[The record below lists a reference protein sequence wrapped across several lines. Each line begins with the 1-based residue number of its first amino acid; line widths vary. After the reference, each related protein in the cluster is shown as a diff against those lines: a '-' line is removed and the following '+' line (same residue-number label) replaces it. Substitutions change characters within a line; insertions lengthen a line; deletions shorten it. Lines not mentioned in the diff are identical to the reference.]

1 MTCPSHS
8 RKQAQP
14 QRRPDPLRLLH
25 LLQRETGPAA
35 AGPARILVVD
45 DDGRFR
51 QSMVT
56 MLEMAGYRCL
66 AAAGGDEAVRL
77 LAEQEPD
84 LVLLD
89 LLMPGM
95 DGHQVLDRLRA
106 LDREVGIIIISVDTT
121 WDSLRQTLRR
131 GADNFI
137 RKPYAPDEVLAA
149 IESCLQ
155 KRELR
160 RQNRR
165 MLQQRQVSEQLHRF
179 LVNHSPDCIFI
190 LDTEGIIRFA
200 NRKMHS
206 LLGYPREGLLDR
218 PFATLVADPAGIDC
232 AAAGGG
238 GGGARKRVTLD
249 VELKKRCRAG
259 EAGHEL
265 IPAELTLMA
274 VTCRDA
280 SGGGRVACGMY
291 GVARDITERKKA
303 EALISFQAHHDQLTG
318 LPNRVLLNDRLDLAI
333 RQAQRDGGRLAVLF
347 VDLDRFKMVND
358 TLGHAQG
365 DLLLQAVARRIANCV
380 RRGDTLSRIGGDE
393 FVLLV
398 PRLKLKKDASRC
410 AEGILEILRAPFMLG
425 VHEVFVRASIGIAVY
440 PDHGDTPEELLR
452 HADMAMYAI
461 KEKGRDDVA
470 FYHPGLDR
478 RYARRLSMESELRN
492 GLANNEFV
500 LEYQPQV
507 NMGDGSLRGLE
518 ALIRWDHPAR
528 GRLLPTEFI
537 PWAEENGLIV
547 PLGNWVLQ
555 QVFVDIRRWK
565 RQGVSPPLVAV
576 NISSLQLHQPSFLGF
591 LVDLLEEHDIDGTSM
606 ELEITE
612 NIIMNDASGAIRRLS
627 RLTDIGVRV
636 AIDDFGTGYSSLS
649 YLQRLPVTTLKIDQS
664 FIRRI
669 GPGSSEDSIVSAIVA
684 MARSLGLGLIA
695 EGVEQELQARYLG
708 RIGCHLAQ
716 GYLFASPLGHDETG
730 RYLSR
735 KSA

>member
-1 MTCPSHS
+1 MTSPSSS
-8 RKQAQP
+8 RKHLRR
-14 QRRPDPLRLLH
+14 QRSHDPLHPLH
-25 LLQRETGPAA
+25 LLQAEAEPAGSGPV
-35 AGPARILVVD
+35 RILVVD
-45 DDGRFR
+45 DDERFR
-51 QSMVT
+51 QSLIT
-56 MLEMAGYRCL
+56 LLEMVGYCCL
-66 AAAGGDEAVRL
+66 AAAGGPEAVRL
-77 LAEQEPD
+77 LDEQAPD

-89 LLMPGM
+89 LLMPDM
-95 DGHQVLDRLRA
+95 DGHQVLDRLRSR
-106 LDREVGIIIISVDTT
+106 DREVGIIIISVDSR
-121 WDSLRQTLRR
+121 WESVRRTLRR

-149 IESCLQ
+149 IESSLQ

-160 RQNRR
+160 RQNRK

-190 LDTEGIIRFA
+190 LDTAGRIRFA
-200 NRKMHS
+200 NSKMHS
-206 LLGYPREGLLDR
+206 LLGYREGELLDR
-218 PFATLVADPAGIDC
+218 SFVTLVADPGSINCEATNGRKR
-232 AAAGGG
+232 
-238 GGGARKRVTLD
+238 RKRVTLE
-249 VELKKRCRAG
+249 VELKKRGTGRGG
-259 EAGHEL
+259 EREFV
-265 IPAELTLMA
+265 PAELTLMP

-280 SGGGRVACGMY
+280 AGGGRVACGMY
-291 GVARDITERKKA
+291 GVARDINERKKA

-333 RQAQRDGGRLAVLF
+333 RQAQLDRGRLAVLF

-365 DLLLQAVARRIANCV
+365 DLLLQAVARRIANCI
-380 RRGDTLSRIGGDE
+380 RRGDTLCRLGGDE

-398 PRLKLKKDASRC
+398 PRLRQKQDAARC
-410 AEGILEILRAPFMLG
+410 AATILEILRAPFMLG

-440 PDHGDTPEELLR
+440 PEHGGTPELLLK
-452 HADMAMYAI
+452 HADMAMYAV
-461 KEKGRDDVA
+461 KEKGRDDAA
-470 FYHPGLDR
+470 FYSPGLDR
-478 RYARRLSMESELRN
+478 RYTRRLSMESEIRN

-507 NMGDGSLRGLE
+507 NMDDGSLRGLE
-518 ALIRWDHPAR
+518 ALVRWEHPCR

-555 QVFVDIRRWK
+555 QVFVDVRRWR
-565 RQGVSPPLVAV
+565 RQGMSPPLVAV
-576 NISSLQLHQPSFLGF
+576 NISSLQLNQPSFLGF
-591 LVDLLEEHDIDGTSM
+591 LVDLLEEHEVDGTSM

-612 NIIMNDASGAIRRLS
+612 NIIMNDAAGTIRRLN
-627 RLTDIGVRV
+627 RLTDMGVRV

-664 FIRRI
+664 FVRQI

-708 RIGCHLAQ
+708 RIGCHLGQ
-716 GYLFASPLGHDETG
+716 GYLFACPLSHEAAG
-730 RYLSR
+730 RYLGR
-735 KSA
+735 QGD